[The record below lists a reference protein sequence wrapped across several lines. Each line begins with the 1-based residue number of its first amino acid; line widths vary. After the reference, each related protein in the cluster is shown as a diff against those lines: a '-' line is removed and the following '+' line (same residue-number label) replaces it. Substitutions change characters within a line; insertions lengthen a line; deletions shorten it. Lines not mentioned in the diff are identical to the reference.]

1 MAFSSRQALS
11 GQRVQRISG
20 FTPNIP
26 PVVSVGDHSRGATN
40 QPTQEQ
46 PPGQSSSPCENQMQ
60 SDGRR
65 QWSRQE
71 NRELL
76 KCWLRVNP
84 EQRGFRKRLFEIW
97 NARYP
102 DRNESEQKLTGQVRA
117 ILRRKH
123 FSDLEVEEMKR
134 ELEKDSPE
142 ETTILAQQSDYH
154 EQNPNRVSLPTQQ
167 HHSSETNTNTPMTT
181 IKIPL

>member
-1 MAFSSRQALS
+1 
-11 GQRVQRISG
+11 
-20 FTPNIP
+20 
-26 PVVSVGDHSRGATN
+26 
-40 QPTQEQ
+40 
-46 PPGQSSSPCENQMQ
+46 MQ

-181 IKIPL
+181 IKIPLWNFVERCPGAPHACVYRP